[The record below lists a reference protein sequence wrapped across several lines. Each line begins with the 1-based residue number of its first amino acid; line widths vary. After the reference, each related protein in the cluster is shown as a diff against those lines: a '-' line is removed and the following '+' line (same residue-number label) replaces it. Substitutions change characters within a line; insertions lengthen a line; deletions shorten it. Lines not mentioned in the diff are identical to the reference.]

1 MAAVMTT
8 RRPGFGMWADPTIRP
23 VPRASAPTYRRR
35 RAAAAVLAL
44 GIVVVAA
51 QAGGALGDS
60 PLAVSERRP
69 APLPSNDSP
78 TDDGPT
84 TYVVEPGD
92 SLWSITEELAP
103 GRDPRPVVDAL
114 SEARDGVPLIPGETI
129 VVPATLGG

>member
-1 MAAVMTT
+1 MAAVTTT
-8 RRPGFGMWADPTIRP
+8 RRGLGYRADPTIRP
-23 VPRASAPTYRRR
+23 RPSASTATCRRR
-35 RAAAAVLAL
+35 RVAAAGLAL
-44 GIVVVAA
+44 VIVVMAA

-114 SEARDGVPLIPGETI
+114 SEARAGAPLIPGETI
-129 VVPATLGG
+129 VLPAPLGG